1 MKNVDLNYQVMKVS
15 QPISRVL
22 SRAIIHLWPT
32 SPQTFSSLP
41 ESNASNIIRFLFSL
55 TPSGVYLATSCYQ
68 LRGALLPHHFT
79 LTLRHLKSGL
89 GGIFAVALAV
99 SSHSPGVTW
108 HPALRSPDFPP
119 LIFLMRK
126 SRIIQQAAIAQLT
139 RLPGYRNIWL

>member
-1 MKNVDLNYQVMKVS
+1 MKVS

-41 ESNASNIIRFLFSL
+41 ESNASNIMRFLFGL
-55 TPSGVYLATSCYQ
+55 TPGGVYLATSCYQ

-79 LTLRHLKSGL
+79 LTHRRLKSDR
-89 GGIFAVALAV
+89 GGIFSVALAV
-99 SSHSPGVTW
+99 SSHPPGVTW
-108 HPALRSPDFPP
+108 HPALWSPDFPP

-126 SRIIQQAAIAQLT
+126 ARIIQQAAIAQLT

>member
-1 MKNVDLNYQVMKVS
+1 MKVS

-79 LTLRHLKSGL
+79 LTHRQLKSGL
-89 GGIFAVALAV
+89 GGIFSVALAV
-99 SSHSPGVTW
+99 SSHPPGITW
-108 HPALRSPDFPP
+108 HPALWSPDFPP

-126 SRIIQQAAIAQLT
+126 ARIIQQAAIAQLT
-139 RLPGYRNIWL
+139 QAADYRNICL

>member
-1 MKNVDLNYQVMKVS
+1 MGFNYQAMKVS

-41 ESNASNIIRFLFSL
+41 ESNASNIMRFLFGL
-55 TPSGVYLATSCYQ
+55 TPGGVYLATSCYQ

-79 LTLRHLKSGL
+79 LTHRRLKSDQ
-89 GGIFAVALAV
+89 GGIFSVALAV
-99 SSHSPGVTW
+99 SSHPPGVTW

-126 SRIIQQAAIAQLT
+126 ARILQRAAIAQLT
-139 RLPGYRNIWL
+139 QRSDYRNICL

>member
-1 MKNVDLNYQVMKVS
+1 MDCNCQVMKVS

-41 ESNASNIIRFLFSL
+41 ESNASNIIRFLFGL

-79 LTLRHLKSGL
+79 LTHRRLKSDQ
-89 GGIFAVALAV
+89 GGIFSVALAV
-99 SSHSPGVTW
+99 SSHP
-108 HPALRSPDFPP
+108 
-119 LIFLMRK
+119 
-126 SRIIQQAAIAQLT
+126 QA
-139 RLPGYRNIWL
+139 LPGTLLFGARTFLPSSSLCAKRVLSNKRQLPS

>member
-1 MKNVDLNYQVMKVS
+1 MKVS

-55 TPSGVYLATSCYQ
+55 TPSGVYLATNCYQ
-68 LRGALLPHHFT
+68 PRGALLPHHFT
-79 LTLRHLKSGL
+79 LTHRRLKSDQ
-89 GGIFAVALAV
+89 GGIFSVALAV
-99 SSHSPGVTW
+99 SSHPPGVTW

-119 LIFLMRK
+119 LIFHMRK
-126 SRIIQQAAIAQLT
+126 ARIIQQAAIAQLT
-139 RLPGYRNIWL
+139 QAADYRNICL

>member
-1 MKNVDLNYQVMKVS
+1 MDFNYQVMKVS

-41 ESNASNIIRFLFSL
+41 ESNASNIMRSLFGL
-55 TPSGVYLATSCYQ
+55 TPSGVYRAASCYQ

-79 LTLRHLKSGL
+79 LTHRQLKSGL
-89 GGIFAVALAV
+89 GGIFSVALAV

-108 HPALRSPDFPP
+108 HPALWSPDFPP

-139 RLPGYRNIWL
+139 RFPGYRNIWL

>member
-1 MKNVDLNYQVMKVS
+1 MKVS

-22 SRAIIHLWPT
+22 SRAINHLWPT

-41 ESNASNIIRFLFSL
+41 ESNPSNIIRSLFGL
-55 TPSGVYLATSCYQ
+55 TPGGVYRAASCYQ
-68 LRGALLPHHFT
+68 PRGALLPHHFT
-79 LTLRHLKSGL
+79 LTHRQLKSDL
-89 GGIFAVALAV
+89 GGIVSVALAV

>member
-1 MKNVDLNYQVMKVS
+1 MDSNYQVMKES

-41 ESNASNIIRFLFSL
+41 ESNASNIMRFLFGL
-55 TPSGVYLATSCYQ
+55 TPGGVYLATSCYQ

-79 LTLRHLKSGL
+79 LTHRRLKSDQ
-89 GGIFAVALAV
+89 GGIFSVALAV

-126 SRIIQQAAIAQLT
+126 ARILQRAAIAQLT
-139 RLPGYRNIWL
+139 QRSDYRNICL

>member
-1 MKNVDLNYQVMKVS
+1 MKVS

-41 ESNASNIIRFLFSL
+41 ESNASNIIRFLFGL

-79 LTLRHLKSGL
+79 LTHRRLKSDQ
-89 GGIFAVALAV
+89 GGIFSVALAV
-99 SSHSPGVTW
+99 SSHPPGVTW

-126 SRIIQQAAIAQLT
+126 ARII
-139 RLPGYRNIWL
+139 